1 LYKHG
6 VSIIAENGVALYS
19 MKPIIENINSKGVEI
34 YLYTSVEKKLVSTEV
49 SIPISHIININTIT
63 NRYKS
68 VLDFLLKQFLVNS
81 KFSSQYSRVNKTNSE
96 LLNFVGNVLLKFP
109 KPNVTKVNKIYS
121 SIWKLINRKPIFKTE
136 KLLVVTRSGNTYL
149 LNNKHH
155 TIYTLVESWDHPVK
169 SPFFF
174 QSKRTYVWNKSLLED
189 VVEFQN
195 YDLSSIKTV
204 FPLKFRYIEE
214 LRNRTLNI
222 SNTSIQNE
230 LYFIKKSR
238 YILYICTYSNFSG
251 NNLFE
256 GEKILIKQIVD
267 ICKEKGE
274 MLYIKPHPHS
284 NGKEF
289 NFLKGDD
296 TFRIGISATNSGYNY
311 IFTDEDQYYKIQLL
325 TNAIMII
332 NVGTTL
338 VLESSLLNTNI
349 VQIKLNDKYKNFNL
363 VSENYHNKKYLNNNP
378 YILDLNKEPL
388 KKLEKYMKKE
398 NNFSKYLKKWVT
410 NKDYKNSIED
420 LVNDII

>member
-1 LYKHG
+1 LDKQG
-6 VSIIAENGVALYS
+6 VSIIAENGTALYS
-19 MKPIIENINSKGVEI
+19 IKPIIENINSKGVVI
-34 YLYTSVEKKLVSTEV
+34 YLYTSVEKKFASTEV
-49 SIPISHIININTIT
+49 SIPITHIISINTIT
-63 NRYKS
+63 TRYKS
-68 VLDFLLKQFLVNS
+68 VFDFLLKQLLVNS
-81 KFSSQYSRVNKTNSE
+81 KFSSQYSRINKTNSE
-96 LLNFVGNVLLKFP
+96 LLNFVGNVLLKLP
-109 KPNVTKVNKIYS
+109 KPNTKKVNKIYS

-136 KLLVVTRSGNTYL
+136 KLLVVTRSGNSYL

-174 QSKRTYVWNKSLLED
+174 QSKTTYVWNQSLIED
-189 VVEFQN
+189 VAEFQN
-195 YDLSSIKTV
+195 YGVSSIKTI

-214 LRNRTLNI
+214 LQNRTLNV

-230 LYFIKKSR
+230 LNFIKKSS

-256 GEKILIKQIVD
+256 GEKILIKQIID
-267 ICKEKGE
+267 ICKEGGKI
-274 MLYIKPHPHS
+274 LYIKPHPHS

-289 NFLKGDD
+289 NFLKDDD
-296 TFRIGISATNSGYNY
+296 TFRVGISANNSGYNY

-325 TNAIMII
+325 TNARMII

-349 VQIKLNDKYKNFNL
+349 VQIKLNDKYKNFK
-363 VSENYHNKKYLNNNP
+363 VASENYHNKKYLNNNP
-378 YILDLNKEPL
+378 YILDLNKESL
-388 KKLEKYMKKE
+388 SEIEQYMQKE
-398 NNFSKYLKKWVT
+398 NKFSKYLQKWVT
-410 NKDYKNSIED
+410 SKDYKNSIEE